1 MTIQAQITQ
10 LLNHLHRGG
19 AWRFLWT
26 PNGGEAGNKKRSVWY
41 PVDQPVTLPASWADK
56 NVYFGVNPST
66 QRREYYE
73 ASINNEIAALNC
85 LFAEFD
91 GADFT
96 NPTEAERDAA
106 LTEILKETPNK
117 SLLVAMREA
126 LKRAQKT
133 KFLTDIPHYKRLAL
147 AHVNALDP
155 APSVIWDS
163 GSGYHAVWLLD
174 KTFPITSDAD
184 RTLARHVQAGW
195 VNRVSGD
202 PGAKDLRR
210 VLRFLGTTNRKKH
223 FAPHYPTVEFIK
235 FNLDQVYPLAD
246 LAALLPT
253 PTESQPQPQA
263 PTQTTQPTTPAPA
276 PFDGASV
283 IQAFN
288 AGHRYRDLALTYG
301 YTDAGGNRLSRPGQP
316 ESGGVELDPT
326 NNRGRH
332 WSSNDEMHDPHWKRP
347 FDLYAHFEH
356 GGNVKAAVKAAAAQL
371 GIAYA
376 DERQL
381 ATVVDPTTGE
391 IIPLADLMEFCRG
404 EIARRMAGMKD
415 SQTNVALAVVQIFE
429 HAQTIEAPLSD
440 RHLAGLAAVTHQT
453 ANYARKGSV
462 IYSKT
467 TLDDGTVKRTPAGRQ
482 PNGLDQW
489 LITRTGRGNGILAD
503 TYQLSDEMFHA
514 YREKSSTK
522 VYNQSVD
529 PLWMISRG
537 MLTTVESNM
546 VDDAFIRTA
555 FKRGVKRLPQVLTPA
570 QQTERVE
577 HLTTTQAAD
586 EARYAAHLIA
596 HSKNGG
602 DFQRLDTLA
611 TLMNGAADDQSK
623 GLKSFTTT
631 GLHIIAALTA
641 KNGQNLSE
649 LAEMTHRH
657 EAVISAA
664 VKRLARTQ
672 IQEMTIRP
680 LVRIVQFG
688 TSRRVFIYRTWQD
701 RLALIRSKMCTDG
714 LLKARQIGYAN
725 QRIRR
730 IDKILPG
737 VRNEELRELYQEIRE
752 RTVRMIGAI
761 EGKRTAKEAA
771 ALIHQEIAQEN
782 VLSMPTRP
790 DLAPPAPFYRPT
802 EGDVLTAYE
811 KKVLINRLADGR
823 VVFEVYDLGVR
834 EGEFS
839 LPVANFAAQVLTSR
853 PRVERQGVPL

>member
-1 MTIQAQITQ
+1 MTTPAQITQ

-184 RTLARHVQAGW
+184 RTLARYVQAGW

-210 VLRFLGTTNRKKH
+210 VLRFLGTKNRKKH

-246 LAALLPT
+246 LAALLPA
-253 PTESQPQPQA
+253 PTEPQPQPQA
-263 PTQTTQPTTPAPA
+263 PTQATQPTTPAP
-276 PFDGASV
+276 FDGESV
-283 IQAFN
+283 ISAFN
-288 AGHRYRDLALTYG
+288 ARHSYRDLALTYG

-316 ESGGVELDPT
+316 DSGGVELDPT
-326 NNRGRH
+326 DNRGRH
-332 WSSNDEMHDPHWKRP
+332 WSSNDEMHDPHWRRP
-347 FDLYAHFEH
+347 FDLYANFEH

-376 DERQL
+376 NERQL

-391 IIPLADLMEFCRG
+391 IIPLADLMEFCR
-404 EIARRMAGMKD
+404 EEVASRMAGMKD
-415 SQTNVALAVVQIFE
+415 SQINVALAILQIFE
-429 HAQTIEAPLSD
+429 HAQTVEAPLSD
-440 RHLAGLAAVTHQT
+440 RHLAGLAAVNHQT
-453 ANYARKGSV
+453 ANHARKGAV
-462 IYSKT
+462 IYRKE
-467 TLDDGTVKRTPAGRQ
+467 TLPDGKVKRTPTGRQ

-489 LITRTGRGNGILAD
+489 LITRTAKGNGILAD
-503 TYQLSDEMFHA
+503 VYRLSDEMFHA
-514 YREKSSTK
+514 YRDGSSTK
-522 VYNQSVD
+522 GCNTEVLS
-529 PLWMISRG
+529 PLWMIRRG

-546 VDDAFIRTA
+546 VDDAFVRSS
-555 FKRGVKRLPQVLTPA
+555 FKPTVKRLPQILNPA
-570 QQTERVE
+570 QQAERVE

-596 HSKNGG
+596 HSRTTQ

-611 TLMNGAADDQSK
+611 TIMNGGASDGK
-623 GLKSFTTT
+623 KPLKSFTTT
-631 GLHIIAALTA
+631 GLHIIAALQE
-641 KNGQNLSE
+641 KNGLNLSE

-664 VKRLARTQ
+664 VKRLARDR
-672 IQEMTIRP
+672 IQEMAIRP
-680 LVRIVQFG
+680 LVRVVQFG
-688 TSRRVFIYRTWQD
+688 TSKRVFLYRTWQD
-701 RLALIRSKMCTDG
+701 RLAAIRGRMCTDG

-730 IDKILPG
+730 IDKILPQ
-737 VRNEELRELYQEIRE
+737 VRNPELWELYQEIRA
-752 RTVRMIGAI
+752 RTERMIAAI
-761 EGKRTAKEAA
+761 EGRRTAKEAA
-771 ALIHQEIAQEN
+771 QLIHQEIAQERKLATPPPALTPAPPPVTKKAPAPPKQWIRTFIGHPSDARFGHSE
-782 VLSMPTRP
+782 VLSP
-790 DLAPPAPFYRPT
+790 
-802 EGDVLTAYE
+802 
-811 KKVLINRLADGR
+811 
-823 VVFEVYDLGVR
+823 
-834 EGEFS
+834 
-839 LPVANFAAQVLTSR
+839 
-853 PRVERQGVPL
+853 